1 MWFHANCKIAFS
13 VSVKNAIGI
22 FIGIALMALGNMDVL
37 TILILL
43 IHEHEISFQLFVFFN
58 FFYYHLIVCIVPLS
72 SPGLS
77 RNDPYP
83 GLYLPTLLLAPGFAT
98 LIQVYYSL
106 LDLRARLILLI

>member
-43 IHEHEISFQLFVFFN
+43 IREHEISFQLFVFFN

-77 RNDPYP
+77 LR
-83 GLYLPTLLLAPGFAT
+83 LSILLF
-98 LIQVYYSL
+98 
-106 LDLRARLILLI
+106 LILLQINGFLFPIFYC